1 MTKNANMTKT
11 TKTEHKNVAR
21 EFLAAADIRVATK
34 SITGRSGDPEAFAKE
49 VLKHVEVLLANLAT
63 DPNVREYIKVATK
76 TLKKRT
82 RQDVQEFTAYMQSV
96 GAW

>member
-1 MTKNANMTKT
+1 MTKT
-11 TKTEHKNVAR
+11 TKTERKNVAR
-21 EFLAAADIRVATK
+21 EFLAAADMRVATK
-34 SITGRSGDPEAFAKE
+34 GFTGRSGDPVVFARE
-49 VLKHVEVLLANLAT
+49 VLQHVEVLLANLAT

-82 RQDVQEFTAYMQSV
+82 RQDVQEFTAYMQGV